1 MTMRNKITD
10 LLTEV
15 GEDYKKREVAVY
27 KIHQGHDV
35 HAFYRVLPRIT
46 REVVHVQGYPGM
58 STESEARVFAR
69 LMNYDKMMEIRK
81 VGGFSIGNEHD
92 AVIKQ
97 FPNFREGVMIP
108 YDAKVLEEMLGEN
121 VPKLSTKTLIPRF
134 GPPELEGQQI
144 TPADKRSLRDYLKTI
159 DLRNASRLRERS
171 GEIMA
176 NVRKVMTPYVE
187 GERGEPLRDYYAPAV
202 KMIEDAFRKGDFQK
216 SFPEALDFMIGS
228 VEWE

>member
-1 MTMRNKITD
+1 MRNKITD

-15 GEDYKKREVAVY
+15 GEDYKKREVAIY

-35 HAFYRVLPRIT
+35 HAFYRILPRQT
-46 REVVHVQGYPGM
+46 KEVVHVHGYPCI
-58 STESEARVFAR
+58 STKSEMRVFAR
-69 LMNYDKMMEIRK
+69 LMNYDRMMEIRK
-81 VGGFSIGNEHD
+81 DGGVSIGNEHD
-92 AVIKQ
+92 SVIRP

-108 YDAKVLEEMLGEN
+108 YESQVLESMLGEN
-121 VPKLSTKTLIPRF
+121 VPKLSTSIIIPRF

-144 TPADKRSLRDYLKTI
+144 VPDDKRSLRDYLKTI
-159 DLRNASRLRERS
+159 DLKNAVGLRERS

-176 NVRKVMTPYVE
+176 NVRKVMTPYVG

-202 KMIEDAFRKGDFQK
+202 RMIEDAFRKGDFQK
-216 SFPEALDFMIGS
+216 SFPESLDFMIGS